1 MRVEVEVTVGAEVCL
16 RVTDDGVGPPTDGT
30 PMGHG
35 IANMAARADKLGGVF
50 ELLPGQPGGAIA
62 VWRVPKM

>member
-1 MRVEVEVTVGAEVCL
+1 MSSL
-16 RVTDDGVGPPTDGT
+16 RGPPRT

-35 IANMAARADKLGGVF
+35 IANMAARAGKLGGVF
-50 ELLPGQPGGAIA
+50 ELLPGQPGGTIV